1 MLPIYENVILVNVLL
16 GFNTR
21 DLTAITL
28 SAALW
33 AVLNVTITPIF
44 WNLTHLPILCDMIGV
59 ALLSLTLW
67 WTRKPGAPTIMGL
80 IATLLNFIM
89 RPGALHFL
97 GFTAACIVF
106 DGLTILMGYD
116 RVLQNNMKGWGLQL
130 LSSII
135 ATAIAGFIIGTFF
148 MNPNFLASAFG
159 GIILFAGIHAMGGAI
174 GGILGIVFIKT
185 LEARNILAR

>member
-1 MLPIYENVILVNVLL
+1 METVILVSLML
-16 GFNTR
+16 GFETR

-33 AVLNVTITPIF
+33 AVLNITITPIF

-59 ALLSLTLW
+59 SLLSLTLW
-67 WTRKPGAPTIMGL
+67 WTKKPGAPTIMGL
-80 IATLLNFIM
+80 VATLLNFIM

-106 DGLTILMGYD
+106 DGLTYLLGYQN
-116 RVLQNNMKGWGLQL
+116 VLANNMKGWGLQL

-135 ATAIAGFIIGTFF
+135 STAVAGFIIGSFF

-159 GIILFAGIHAMGGAI
+159 GIVFFAGIHAIGGAI
-174 GGILGIVFIKT
+174 GGVLGIIFVKA
-185 LEARNILAR
+185 LNARNILPG